1 MRSEEILNNL
11 NLAYLKTYRLSL
23 MKHGFLEILML
34 AQHKTDPRLALHAK
48 RVACYASE
56 LAIVLGHE
64 ELSKKLFLA
73 GLLHDIGFLNLDIDF
88 TEGAAALTQDKAIT
102 EFQSH
107 VTEGERLMSTL
118 TSDDEL
124 LSIIRHHH
132 EKFNGEGYP
141 DQLEAESI
149 PLSARI
155 LTVADTYD
163 SLLVG
168 KLYGEKRLT
177 PDDALAQ
184 MNGINTKISV
194 DPAIV
199 EGLIKLLDKN
209 PVLLQPKEHNTLS
222 VYNIVFLQPGVFEQG
237 DLINQDGTTLIKQG
251 MNLDEKTLEKIRH
264 EFPGQKLIKPIEE
277 ATETEGQATE

>member
-1 MRSEEILNNL
+1 
-11 NLAYLKTYRLSL
+11 

-48 RVACYASE
+48 RVASYASE
-56 LAIVLGHE
+56 LAITLGHE

-73 GLLHDIGFLNLDIDF
+73 GLLHDLGFLNLEINF
-88 TEGAAALTQDKAIT
+88 TEGASALTQEKTIK

-107 VTEGERLMSTL
+107 SSESERLMATL
-118 TSDDEL
+118 TSDKEL
-124 LSIIRHHH
+124 LSFIRHHH

-141 DQLEAESI
+141 DQLEGENI
-149 PLSARI
+149 PLGARI
-155 LTVADTYD
+155 LIVADLYD

-177 PDDALAQ
+177 PDDAIAQ
-184 MNGINTKISV
+184 MSGSNVNISV

-209 PVLLQPKEHNTLS
+209 PVLLQPKEHNNLS
-222 VYNIVFLQPGVFEQG
+222 VYTIVFLEAGVFDLG

-251 MNLDEKTLEKIRH
+251 MELDEKTLGKIRH
-264 EFPGQKLIKPIEE
+264 EFPGQKLIKPIEDE
-277 ATETEGQATE
+277 TETEEQAAEQPEEDSSTTK